1 MEYSYTNNVN
11 AVNGVNGVS
20 KDKIDIIMKWSQ
32 AVFDE
37 YSAWSGV
44 QDKGDPGV
52 KFLFKLSNEMLD
64 RAMKRDDVKDGIM
77 TAEFFL
83 PPEND
88 YPGLRE
94 EEQWDD
100 QHYIRYEIRLVDS
113 TELNGWLS
121 KEELDGDELPE
132 VIGNLRGFYTPANY
146 IKRVIDQLY
155 PPLPPRQ

>member
-1 MEYSYTNNVN
+1 MEYSYINN
-11 AVNGVNGVS
+11 VNGVS
-20 KDKIDIIMKWSQ
+20 KDKIDIMIKWRR
-32 AVFDE
+32 FCFTE

-44 QDKGDPGV
+44 QDKEEPGV

-64 RAMKRDDVKDGIM
+64 RAAKKDDIKDGIM

-113 TELNGWLS
+113 TELSGWLS
-121 KEELDGDELPE
+121 KEESNGDELPE
-132 VIGNLRGFYTPANY
+132 VIGNLRVVYSLASH
-146 IKRVIDQLY
+146 IEHVIDQLY
-155 PPLPPRQ
+155 PPAPPRQ

>member
-1 MEYSYTNNVN
+1 MEYSYTNN
-11 AVNGVNGVS
+11 VNGVS
-20 KDKIDIIMKWSQ
+20 KDKIDIMIKWRR
-32 AVFDE
+32 FCFTE

-44 QDKGDPGV
+44 QDKEEPGV

-64 RAMKRDDVKDGIM
+64 RAEKDDIKDGIM

-113 TELNGWLS
+113 TELSGWLS
-121 KEELDGDELPE
+121 KEEFNGDELPE
-132 VIGNLRGFYTPANY
+132 VIGNLRVVYSLASH
-146 IKRVIDQLY
+146 IEHVIDQLC
-155 PPLPPRQ
+155 PPAPPRQ